1 MLIEYYATD
10 YEDTQIE
17 KALAK
22 FEILEWF
29 NPEDEYYVLETNDDR
44 VVTVLHLLG
53 IELWISSERIRDA
66 KAELK

>member
-17 KALAK
+17 KALEK

-29 NPEDEYYVLETNDDR
+29 NPEDEYYVLETNDER
-44 VVTVLHLLG
+44 VVTVLSLLG
-53 IELWISSERIRDA
+53 IELWITSERIRDV
-66 KAELK
+66 KADLK